1 MLTVIKTAASINYTV
16 GDGGG
21 GIKVEDLSCSVS
33 CDLSQR
39 LILSHKFLYE
49 LKKKKFVKLS
59 KYEHTSL
66 SMPHISISS
75 LLDK

>member
-1 MLTVIKTAASINYTV
+1 MLTVIKTAARINYTV
-16 GDGGG
+16 GDGGGG

-49 LKKKKFVKLS
+49 LKKKKNCQ
-59 KYEHTSL
+59 
-66 SMPHISISS
+66 IIQI
-75 LLDK
+75 